1 MAKHCR
7 QLIFWL
13 GFVEPER
20 VIDGTSA
27 QTGMGIQSHFEFIR
41 DLWIKL
47 FYQEHYPAAWSHI
60 SYKSREFKYG
70 GSARLT
76 NEAGYHKSRI
86 QARLCCSIQ
95 GHVGAQESAEANNN
109 LAKRCKR
116 CYCYWSLTMTL
127 SWKKQFWNKNFRVHI
142 FDIVIFLQ
150 LKYLFCPFPPLK
162 LRYNQMAVLWLMPA
176 QTSWSSIP

>member
-1 MAKHCR
+1 MAKHCP

-76 NEAGYHKSRI
+76 NEAEYHKSRI

-95 GHVGAQESAEANNN
+95 GKDMLVLKNLLKQITTLQRGANGATATEAWLWLFRGRNNSGT
-109 LAKRCKR
+109 RTFVC
-116 CYCYWSLTMTL
+116 
-127 SWKKQFWNKNFRVHI
+127 
-142 FDIVIFLQ
+142 IFLI
-150 LKYLFCPFPPLK
+150 LLFSFNWNIYFALS
-162 LRYNQMAVLWLMPA
+162 LH
-176 QTSWSSIP
+176 